1 MVKCVGV
8 NIYTAL
14 SRFIQLYCIFQENY
28 ASKILLSV
36 IFILVFI
43 KKFCGGMHSS
53 NIRIALLHCINLY
66 HILFKIIS

>member
-14 SRFIQLYCIFQENY
+14 SHFIQIYSIFQENY

-36 IFILVFI
+36 IFISVFI
-43 KKFCGGMHSS
+43 KKYCGGMCSS
-53 NIRIALLHCINLY
+53 NIRTALPHCINL
-66 HILFKIIS
+66 